1 MKIFAAAIG
10 SLGDVNPI
18 ISLGNALQQRGHEV
32 FVLTTADAESK
43 VRGSGLRAHAV
54 LGQQEWDAW
63 RALPREAEPHLENMK
78 AWIHMALPAV
88 AETLRFV
95 WQEFVPDSSIGLA
108 PAMSG
113 AGFPF
118 LREKLRMPLI
128 EIQYAPRI
136 HLDGGEFDQM
146 FGELLN
152 RIRQRFKLPPMQQG
166 WLRWLL
172 TPDRAL
178 GLYPDWFLEAT
189 DVERPDNVTPV
200 HYLFEPMDDARNL
213 PAELT
218 EFLDRGPPPL
228 IVTFGTYATAD
239 AKLYSNAIEACA
251 AVGRRLIVLTKY
263 PEQLPSPLP
272 PGCVAAPYVSLMR
285 LFPRAAAVI
294 HHGGAGTIAQAFRAG
309 VPQII
314 CPIAFDQF
322 VNADRVV
329 ALGCGT
335 RIDRSEFQVD
345 RIGRVVAD
353 TVANPRMQ
361 CAAKAIAGRIDGNA
375 ASRVCDLI
383 ERSARELGVMR

>member
-1 MKIFAAAIG
+1 MKIFAAAVG

-18 ISLGNALQQRGHEV
+18 ISLGNALQRRGHQV
-32 FVLTTADAESK
+32 FVLTTADAEGK
-43 VRGSGLRAHAV
+43 VRSSGLHAHVV

-63 RALPREAEPHLENMK
+63 RALPREAEPDLENMK
-78 AWIHMALPAV
+78 AWVHTALPAV

-95 WQEFVPDSSIGLA
+95 WQEFVPDRSIGLA

-118 LREKLRMPLI
+118 LREKFGIPLI
-128 EIQYAPRI
+128 EVQYAPRNY
-136 HLDGGEFDQM
+136 LDRGEFDQM
-146 FGELLN
+146 FGEILN
-152 RIRQRFKLPPMQQG
+152 RIRQRFKLPPMQSG

-178 GLYPDWFLEAT
+178 GLYPDWFLDAT
-189 DVERPDNVTPV
+189 DAGSADRVTPV
-200 HYLFEPMDDARNL
+200 HYLFEPKDDARPL

-228 IVTFGTYATAD
+228 VITLGTYATAD
-239 AKLYSNAIEACA
+239 AQLYANAIEACVA
-251 AVGRRLIVLTKY
+251 IGHRLVVLTRY

-272 PGCVAAPYVSLMR
+272 AGCMTTPYVSLMR
-285 LFPRAAAVI
+285 LLPRALAFI
-294 HHGGAGTIAQAFRAG
+294 HHGGAGTVAQAFRAG

-335 RIDRSEFQVD
+335 RIDRADFRVD
-345 RIGRVVAD
+345 RIQRVILDTAAD
-353 TVANPRMQ
+353 THLLHT
-361 CAAKAIAGRIDGNA
+361 AKAIAGRIDANA
-375 ASRVCDLI
+375 TSRVCELI
-383 ERSARELGVMR
+383 ERYAHELGVAR